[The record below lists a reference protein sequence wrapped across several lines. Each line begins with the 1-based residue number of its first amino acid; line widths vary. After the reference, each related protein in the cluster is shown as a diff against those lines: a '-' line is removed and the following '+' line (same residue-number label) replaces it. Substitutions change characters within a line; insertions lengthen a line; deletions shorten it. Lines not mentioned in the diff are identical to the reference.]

1 MCAKR
6 PESLVLN
13 KIHKFW
19 IAHDLHKL
27 KLVIYFELNFRQIKI
42 TQWFK
47 QISVTEIDMGSNL
60 PKVSIVSVGYF
71 PKSIFPSDNF
81 PNCNF

>member
-1 MCAKR
+1 MCAKG
-6 PESLVLN
+6 PEGLGLN
-13 KIHKFW
+13 KIHKFR
-19 IAHDLHKL
+19 IARDLDKL

>member
-1 MCAKR
+1 M
-6 PESLVLN
+6 LN
-13 KIHKFW
+13 KIHKFR
-19 IAHDLHKL
+19 IARDLDKL

-60 PKVSIVSVGYF
+60 PKVNIVSVGYF
-71 PKSIFPSDNF
+71 HKGIFPSDNF